1 MRPHLYQLKMT
12 ALLCLFLELM
22 NATIITIGDEL
33 LIGQVIDTN
42 SAWMAQQLNA
52 IGIKVSRR
60 VAVGDNK
67 KAIIDALN
75 QERKTSNIIFLTG
88 GLGPTAD
95 DITKPLLAQYFGGTL
110 ISNAEVE
117 AHIRH
122 LFEFTLKKP
131 VTERNLKQAEL
142 PSVCKP
148 LFNRL
153 GTAPGMLFEDEGL
166 ICISLPGVPVEMMGL
181 MEDAVLPELKK
192 RFNLLP
198 IRHKTVVTFGTGESV
213 LADMLETFE
222 SSLPSSVSLAYLPNH
237 GMVRLRLSSSDH
249 EADLENLFEELKSI
263 VKESMI
269 ADEDF
274 TMEQIVSHLLK
285 ENHKQLATAESCTG
299 GYIAHLISAIPGAS
313 EYYQGSMITY
323 SYDAKE
329 KMLGV
334 SHETLVTYGAVSE
347 QVVLEMANGLL
358 EQVQTDY
365 AVAVS
370 GIMGP
375 GGGMPDKP
383 VGTVWM
389 AAGKKGKVKARKYQL
404 RFNRSKNI
412 QLTAMFALNMVRE
425 ALLEDSTTEA

>member
-1 MRPHLYQLKMT
+1 
-12 ALLCLFLELM
+12 M

-42 SAWMAQQLNA
+42 SAWIAQKLNA
-52 IGIKVSRR
+52 IGIKVLRR

-67 KAIIDALN
+67 HAIIDVLN
-75 QERKTSNIIFLTG
+75 QERKTSNLILMTG

-117 AHIRH
+117 AHIRQ

-131 VTERNLKQAEL
+131 VTERNLKQAEI
-142 PSVCKP
+142 PNVCKP

-153 GTAPGMLFEDEGL
+153 GTAPGMLFEDDGL

-181 MEDAVLPELKK
+181 MEEAVLPELKK
-192 RFNLLP
+192 RFDLLP

-213 LADMLETFE
+213 LADMLESFE
-222 SSLPSSVSLAYLPNH
+222 ASLPATVSLAYLPNH
-237 GMVRLRLSSSDH
+237 GMVRLRLSCSDH
-249 EADLENLFEELKSI
+249 EVELENLFEELKSI

-274 TMEQIVSHLLK
+274 TMEQIVSQLLK
-285 ENHKQLATAESCTG
+285 KNQKQLATAESCTG

-358 EQVQTDY
+358 NQVQTDY

-389 AAGKKGKVKARKYQL
+389 AAGRKGKVKARKYQL

-425 ALLEDSTTEA
+425 SLLEDSIAEA

>member
-1 MRPHLYQLKMT
+1 
-12 ALLCLFLELM
+12 
-22 NATIITIGDEL
+22 
-33 LIGQVIDTN
+33 
-42 SAWMAQQLNA
+42 
-52 IGIKVSRR
+52 
-60 VAVGDNK
+60 
-67 KAIIDALN
+67 
-75 QERKTSNIIFLTG
+75 
-88 GLGPTAD
+88 
-95 DITKPLLAQYFGGTL
+95 
-110 ISNAEVE
+110 
-117 AHIRH
+117 
-122 LFEFTLKKP
+122 
-131 VTERNLKQAEL
+131 
-142 PSVCKP
+142 
-148 LFNRL
+148 
-153 GTAPGMLFEDEGL
+153 
-166 ICISLPGVPVEMMGL
+166 
-181 MEDAVLPELKK
+181 
-192 RFNLLP
+192 
-198 IRHKTVVTFGTGESV
+198 V

-274 TMEQIVSHLLK
+274 TMEQIVSDLLK
-285 ENHKQLATAESCTG
+285 KNHKQLATAESCTG

-358 EQVQTDY
+358 DKVQTDY

-389 AAGKKGKVKARKYQL
+389 AAGRKGKIKAKKYQL

-425 ALLEDSTTEA
+425 SLLEDSTTEA

>member
-1 MRPHLYQLKMT
+1 
-12 ALLCLFLELM
+12 M

-42 SAWMAQQLNA
+42 SAWIAQQLNA
-52 IGIKVSRR
+52 IGIKVLRR

-67 KAIIDALN
+67 QAIIDALDN
-75 QERKTSNIIFLTG
+75 ERKSSNLILITG

-95 DITKPLLAQYFGGTL
+95 DITKPLLAQYFGGKL
-110 ISNAEVE
+110 ILNTEVE

-122 LFEFTLKKP
+122 LFEFILKRP
-131 VTERNLKQAEL
+131 VSQRNLKQAEL

-148 LFNRL
+148 LFNKL
-153 GTAPGMLFEDEGL
+153 GTAPGMFFEDAGL

-181 MEDAVLPELKK
+181 MEEAVLPELKK
-192 RFNLLP
+192 KFNLSP
-198 IRHKTVVTFGTGESV
+198 IRHKTIVTFGTGESV

-222 SSLPSSVSLAYLPNH
+222 ASLPATVSLAYLPNH
-237 GMVRLRLSSSDH
+237 GMVRLRLSSSDSKV
-249 EADLENLFEELKSI
+249 DLESIFLELKSI
-263 VKESMI
+263 VNESMI

-274 TMEQIVSHLLK
+274 TMEQIVSDLLK
-285 ENHKQLATAESCTG
+285 KNHKRLATAESCTG
-299 GYIAHLISAIPGAS
+299 GYIAHLVSATPGAS
-313 EYYQGSMITY
+313 AYYEGSMITY

-334 SHETLVTYGAVSE
+334 SQETLVTYGAVSE
-347 QVVLEMANGLL
+347 QVVLEMAKGIL
-358 EQVQTDY
+358 EKVQTDY

-383 VGTVWM
+383 TGTVWM
-389 AAGKKGKVKARKYQL
+389 AAGRKGAVKARKYQL
-404 RFNRSKNI
+404 RFNRNKNI

-425 ALLEDSTTEA
+425 SILEDYTSNV

>member
-1 MRPHLYQLKMT
+1 
-12 ALLCLFLELM
+12 
-22 NATIITIGDEL
+22 
-33 LIGQVIDTN
+33 
-42 SAWMAQQLNA
+42 
-52 IGIKVSRR
+52 

-67 KAIIDALN
+67 HAIIDVLN
-75 QERKTSNIIFLTG
+75 QERKTSNLILMTG

-117 AHIRH
+117 AHIRQ

-131 VTERNLKQAEL
+131 VTERNLKQAEI
-142 PSVCKP
+142 PNVCKP

-153 GTAPGMLFEDEGL
+153 GTAPGMLFEDDGL

-181 MEDAVLPELKK
+181 MEEAVLPELKK
-192 RFNLLP
+192 RFDLLP

-213 LADMLETFE
+213 LADMLESFE
-222 SSLPSSVSLAYLPNH
+222 ASLPATVSLAYLPNH
-237 GMVRLRLSSSDH
+237 GMVRLRLSCSDH
-249 EADLENLFEELKSI
+249 EVELENLFEELKSI

-274 TMEQIVSHLLK
+274 TMEQIVSQLLK
-285 ENHKQLATAESCTG
+285 KNQKQLATAESCTG

-358 EQVQTDY
+358 NQVQTDY

-389 AAGKKGKVKARKYQL
+389 AAGRKGKVKARKYQL

-425 ALLEDSTTEA
+425 SLLEDSIAEA

>member
-1 MRPHLYQLKMT
+1 MLPHLYQLKMT

-67 KAIIDALN
+67 QAIIEALN

-122 LFEFTLKKP
+122 LFEFTIKKP

-192 RFNLLP
+192 RFDLLP

-213 LADMLETFE
+213 LADMLEGFE
-222 SSLPSSVSLAYLPNH
+222 ASLPTSVSLAYLPNH

-249 EADLENLFEELKSI
+249 EADLENLFAELKSI
-263 VKESMI
+263 VNESMI

-285 ENHKQLATAESCTG
+285 KNHKQLATAESCTG

-358 EQVQTDY
+358 EKVQTDY

-389 AAGKKGKVKARKYQL
+389 AAGRKGNVKARKYQL

-425 ALLEDSTTEA
+425 SLLEDSTTEA

>member
-1 MRPHLYQLKMT
+1 LLPHLYQLKMT

-67 KAIIDALN
+67 QAIIEALN

-122 LFEFTLKKP
+122 LFEFTIKKP

-192 RFNLLP
+192 RFDLLP

-213 LADMLETFE
+213 LADMLEGFE
-222 SSLPSSVSLAYLPNH
+222 ASLPTSVSLAYLPNH

-249 EADLENLFEELKSI
+249 EADLENLFAELKSI
-263 VKESMI
+263 VNESMI

-285 ENHKQLATAESCTG
+285 KNHKQLATAESCTG

-358 EQVQTDY
+358 EKVQTDY

-389 AAGKKGKVKARKYQL
+389 AAGRKGNVKARKYQL

-425 ALLEDSTTEA
+425 SLLEDSTTEA

>member
-1 MRPHLYQLKMT
+1 
-12 ALLCLFLELM
+12 M

-42 SAWMAQQLNA
+42 SAWMAQQLNT
-52 IGIKVSRR
+52 IGIKVIRR
-60 VAVGDNK
+60 IAVGDNK
-67 KAIIDALN
+67 ADIIDALN
-75 QERKTSNIIFLTG
+75 QERKKSGLIFLTG

-95 DITKPLLAQYFGGTL
+95 DITKPLLAEYFGGHL
-110 ISNAEVE
+110 IANAEVE
-117 AHIRH
+117 AHIRQ

-131 VTERNLKQAEL
+131 VTERNLKQAEI

-153 GTAPGMLFEDEGL
+153 GTAPGMLFEDDGL

-181 MEDAVLPELKK
+181 MEEAVLPELKK

-198 IRHKTVVTFGTGESV
+198 IRHKTIVTFGTGESV
-213 LADMLETFE
+213 LADMLEGFE
-222 SSLPSSVSLAYLPNH
+222 ASLPASVSLAYLPNH

-249 EADLENLFEELKSI
+249 KADLENLFVELKSI
-263 VKESMI
+263 VNESMI

-285 ENHKQLATAESCTG
+285 KNHKQLATAESCTG

-425 ALLEDSTTEA
+425 SLLEDSTTEA